1 MKKLLPVIL
10 LMVSY
15 SAVAQTEATPAQ
27 TLRLARATY
36 EQGRLHEI
44 PAQLGANVISEMNKQ
59 EKVEAYKIL
68 CLSYIYLEEPEKAD
82 EAMLMILTNDPYF
95 QITPAVDPAEF
106 VALYKT
112 FRRNPI
118 YRIGVHLGGNF
129 SQPNVS
135 EVVNTIY
142 GSSEFLPKFGL
153 QLGFS
158 ADYPLNFISN
168 RLALHADLS
177 WQQKKFELTSVND
190 QGDNEKNQTIAL
202 ESQSWISLPISL
214 QFSVLKID
222 EINPRKFEPYIS
234 LGIST
239 DMLIGANI
247 NAERIREGETSIE
260 AKNYDVKKQRNSIN
274 LSLIG
279 AAGVKTRFAGGLLGV
294 EMRYVYGLSNIS
306 GIDKEYINTDLFL
319 TYAVPST
326 IYKINSVSV
335 NVTYVQNIFK
345 PKKLTSKK

>member
-10 LMVSY
+10 LIVSY
-15 SAVAQTEATPAQ
+15 SSFAQNVTPGQ

-44 PAQLGANVISEMNKQ
+44 PAQLNSDVLGEMNKQ

-82 EAMLMILTNDPYF
+82 EAMLNILNTDPYF
-95 QITPAVDPAEF
+95 QINIAVDPAEF

-142 GSSEFLPKFGL
+142 GSSEYQSKFGL
-153 QLGFS
+153 QLGIS

-168 RLALHADLS
+168 RLTLHADLS
-177 WQQKKFELTSVND
+177 WQQKKFELTSSND
-190 QGDNEKNQTIAL
+190 QGDDEKNQTIAL
-202 ESQSWISLPISL
+202 ESQSWLSLPISV
-214 QFSVLKID
+214 QYSILKVDDIK
-222 EINPRKFEPYIS
+222 PRKYDPYVS
-234 LGIST
+234 LGIAT
-239 DMLIGANI
+239 DLLIGADI
-247 NAERIREGETSIE
+247 NAERTREGETSIE
-260 AKNYDVKKQRNSIN
+260 AKNYDVKKQRNSLN

-279 AAGVKTRFAGGLLGV
+279 ALGVKTRFAGGLLGV
-294 EMRYVYGLSNIS
+294 EARYVYGLSDITS
-306 GIDKEYINTDLFL
+306 LSKEYNNTDIFL

-326 IYKINSVSV
+326 LYKMNSVSV

-345 PKKLTSKK
+345 PKKLTLKK

>member
-1 MKKLLPVIL
+1 MKRLLPVIL
-10 LMVSY
+10 LIASY
-15 SAVAQTEATPAQ
+15 SSLAQTGATPAQ

-44 PAQLGANVISEMNKQ
+44 RAQLNASVLAEMSKQ

-82 EAMLMILTNDPYF
+82 EAMLNILRTDPYF
-95 QITPAVDPAEF
+95 QINIAVDPAEF

-135 EVVNTIY
+135 EVVSTIY
-142 GSSEFLPKFGL
+142 GYSEYQSKFGL

-168 RLALHADLS
+168 RLTLHADLG
-177 WQQKKFELTSVND
+177 WQKKKFELTSSND
-190 QGDNEKNQTIAL
+190 QGDDEKNQTLAI
-202 ESQSWISLPISL
+202 ESQSWLSLPVLI
-214 QFSVLKID
+214 QFSILKVD
-222 EINPRKFEPYIS
+222 EIKPRKYDPYVS

-239 DMLIGANI
+239 DLLLDATF
-247 NAERIREGETSIE
+247 NAERTREGETSIE
-260 AKNYDVKKQRNSIN
+260 AKNYDVKAQRNSLN
-274 LSLIG
+274 LSLVS
-279 AAGVKTRFAGGLLGV
+279 ALGVKTRFAGGLLGIEV
-294 EMRYVYGLSNIS
+294 RYVYGLSDITSLN
-306 GIDKEYINTDLFL
+306 KEYNNTDIFL
-319 TYAVPST
+319 TYGVPST
-326 IYKINSVSV
+326 LYKMNSVSV
-335 NVTYVQNIFK
+335 NVTYAQNIFN
-345 PKKLTSKK
+345 PKKLIHKK